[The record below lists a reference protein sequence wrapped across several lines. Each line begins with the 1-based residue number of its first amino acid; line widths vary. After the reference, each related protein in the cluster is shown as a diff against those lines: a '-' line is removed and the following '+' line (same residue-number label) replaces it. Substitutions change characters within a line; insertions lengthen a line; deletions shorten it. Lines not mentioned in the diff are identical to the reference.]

1 MTPDQESWAIA
12 TTLLTRYGDDAPLHV
27 AARMGELA
35 VADDAAG
42 IERWKEIARC
52 MDQLIRRGTTQ

>member
-1 MTPDQESWAIA
+1 M
-12 TTLLTRYGDDAPLHV
+12 LLTRYGDDAPLHV

-42 IERWKEIARC
+42 IARWKEIARC